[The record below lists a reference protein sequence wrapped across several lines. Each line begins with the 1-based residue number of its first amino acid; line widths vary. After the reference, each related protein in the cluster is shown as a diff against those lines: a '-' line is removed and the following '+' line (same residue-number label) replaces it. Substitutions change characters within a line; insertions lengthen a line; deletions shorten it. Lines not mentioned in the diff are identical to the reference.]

1 MYTGRAVGRAVGRAA
16 RERKVQLRNLGRIVA
31 IVLTLTRG
39 LSELLPLLRGDRKVF
54 REAADTGGRDW
65 EGTWREQD
73 AGEWQAPPSR
83 EEQKRLLGELT
94 RQNRLLARALEKLYM
109 RLRVV
114 SFLAVMGFLIATGGC
129 LWMIFHQ
136 DAPHAPPGARGAAP
150 VAPAAPATPAAP
162 ASGESA

>member
-1 MYTGRAVGRAVGRAA
+1 VYTGRTGRAA
-16 RERKVQLRNLGRIVA
+16 GRSGRERKVQLRNLGRIVA
-31 IVLTLTRG
+31 IILTLTRG

-54 REAADTGGRDW
+54 REAAGTGGRDW

-83 EEQKRLLGELT
+83 EEQKQLLGELT

-129 LWMIFHQ
+129 WWMIFHQ
-136 DAPHAPPGARGAAP
+136 DAPHAAP
-150 VAPAAPATPAAP
+150 AAPAAPATPAAP
-162 ASGESA
+162 AAPASGESA